1 MIPLPKWLLTS
12 TATVRVPAKSGV
24 YGGEYAEPVTIGR
37 VCFQGAASIKAT
49 AYQLQAPVKGVLF
62 IDPNVSE
69 GAFEIPA
76 GALVSV
82 DGEVSEATVH
92 ECIPVPSAANLHHW
106 EVTLV

>member
-1 MIPLPKWLLTS
+1 MIPLPKWLLNS

-24 YGGEYAEPVTIGR
+24 YGGEYEDPVTIGR
-37 VCFQGAASIKAT
+37 VCFQGESALRRAG
-49 AYQLQAPVKGVLF
+49 YQLQAPVKGVLF
-62 IDPNVSE
+62 VDPNVSE

-82 DGEVSEATVH
+82 DGEVSEATAH
-92 ECIPVPSAANLHHW
+92 ECIPVPSAAKLHHW